1 MQKLRF
7 PFRVRLISAV
17 LSANYNAAIRDTWTN
32 YCRVIN
38 SRVSNSAVPDTD
50 IVPTFIHSTSI
61 VNGYDIHS
69 GCSANSLCLS
79 STLLGIFFL
88 LSPLSLLSCI
98 ILSTSSSA
106 GPYLS
111 FSPMMTKRRRQLRV
125 LYSCTGTMFGGAS
138 TNSNSS
144 PPPWCVVVVCVNIA
158 RSHRRKLPLRHL
170 YHSYKTVVGRLL
182 SPIRFLSI
190 CVLRRLH
197 STRGKDGL
205 LYERRGTG
213 SSSRLVFVRYLATT
227 SSATFTTKLS
237 FYLNEV
243 SKFNWI
249 VSLVEG

>member
-1 MQKLRF
+1 M
-7 PFRVRLISAV
+7 
-17 LSANYNAAIRDTWTN
+17 
-32 YCRVIN
+32 
-38 SRVSNSAVPDTD
+38 
-50 IVPTFIHSTSI
+50 
-61 VNGYDIHS
+61 
-69 GCSANSLCLS
+69 LS

-106 GPYLS
+106 GPCLS
-111 FSPMMTKRRRQLRV
+111 FSPMMTKRRRQLRA
-125 LYSCTGTMFGGAS
+125 LYSCTGTMFWGAS

-144 PPPWCVVVVCVNIA
+144 PLPPPWCVVVVCVNIA
-158 RSHRRKLPLRHL
+158 RSYRRKLPLRHL

-213 SSSRLVFVRYLATT
+213 SSSRLVFVRYFATT
-227 SSATFTTKLS
+227 SSAIFTTKLS
-237 FYLNEV
+237 LYLNEV

-249 VSLVEG
+249 VSLVEE